1 MMKCRFCEQ
10 KASVNM
16 RHHKL
21 ALCKDHFIAW
31 IQQQTEQMIEQYS
44 MFSATTRILVAVSG
58 GKDSLA
64 LWDILNQLGF
74 QADGLYIH
82 LGIDSG
88 IAYSDASQAS
98 AQRFAADHGLNLLIA
113 DIRDLEG
120 SSIPEATLHSKR
132 GRDKPC
138 SICGLSKRSIM
149 NRIAHEKGYEVL
161 ATGHNLDD
169 EAAVLLGNVL
179 SWQMSYLR
187 RQGPVLESTRQG
199 FVRKVKPFFRLYER
213 DVAAY
218 AFLRGIA
225 YMQEECPFAEGAT
238 SIYYKELLNQME
250 AKSPGRKMHFYLA
263 FLKAK
268 QEGFMHLDLQDPDNH
283 SPVLHR
289 CENCGQPTTTQP
301 LCAYCRTWS
310 QVRQSKA
317 ANA

>member
-1 MMKCRFCEQ
+1 VGRIPLR
-10 KASVNM
+10 SGIS
-16 RHHKL
+16 L
-21 ALCKDHFIAW
+21 ISLG
-31 IQQQTEQMIEQYS
+31 
-44 MFSATTRILVAVSG
+44 SA
-58 GKDSLA
+58 
-64 LWDILNQLGF
+64 
-74 QADGLYIH
+74 YIH

-88 IAYSDASQAS
+88 IAYSDASQAFV
-98 AQRFAADHGLNLLIA
+98 QQFANDHGLNLLIA

-132 GRDKPC
+132 GRNKPC
-138 SICGLSKRSIM
+138 SICGISKRSIM
-149 NRIAHEKGYEVL
+149 NRIAREHGYDVL

-187 RQGPVLESTRQG
+187 RQGPVLESTGQG

-218 AFLRGIA
+218 TFLRGIA
-225 YMQEECPFAEGAT
+225 YMQAECPYAEGAT
-238 SIYYKELLNQME
+238 TIYYKELLNQME
-250 AKSPGRKMHFYLA
+250 AKSPGRKMHFYIA

-268 QEGFMHLDLQDPDNH
+268 EEGFMHQDLRDPENI

-289 CENCGQPTTTQP
+289 CENCNQPTTTQP
-301 LCAYCRTWS
+301 LCAYCRTWN